1 MTMTSEASPSLGS
14 SPRTLDGK
22 WGWFVAIGLI
32 DLIVGGIASTNLM
45 LANLASVVVIGAA
58 MIVSGIAQI
67 VHAVSARG
75 PRGAAFWFLSSL
87 IYTAAGALIVYDPL
101 LASLE
106 LALLAGFFLA
116 SVGVM
121 RTIAGIKMRHAGGWG
136 WIVAAGIVTFATGVV
151 LIVGSPGIGL
161 WLFGALLV
169 VDLIVQGW
177 GNLAFGIAI
186 KVRELRA
193 ARGGLRP
200 AQ

>member
-1 MTMTSEASPSLGS
+1 MTMSSEASPSLGS
-14 SPRTLDGK
+14 VPRALDGK

-67 VHAVSARG
+67 LHAFSARG
-75 PRGAAFWFLSSL
+75 PRGTAFWFLSSL

-101 LASLE
+101 LASLA

-121 RTIAGIKMRHAGGWG
+121 RIIVGIKTRPAAGWS
-136 WIVAAGIVTFATGVV
+136 WIVSAGIVSFATGIV
-151 LIVGSPGIGL
+151 LIVSSPGIGL

-169 VDLIVQGW
+169 GDLIVQGW
-177 GNLAFGIAI
+177 GNLAFGIAL

-193 ARGGLRP
+193 V
-200 AQ
+200 

>member
-1 MTMTSEASPSLGS
+1 M
-14 SPRTLDGK
+14 
-22 WGWFVAIGLI
+22 GWFIAIGLI

-45 LANLASVVVIGAA
+45 LTNLASVVVIGAA

-67 VHAVSARG
+67 VHAFSARG
-75 PRGAAFWFLSSL
+75 PRGTAFWFLGSL

-116 SVGVM
+116 SVGMM
-121 RTIAGIKMRHAGGWG
+121 RTIAGIKIRPAGG
-136 WIVAAGIVTFATGVV
+136 WIVATGIVTFAIGVV

-177 GNLAFGIAI
+177 GNLAFGIAL
-186 KVRELRA
+186 KVRELQAVR
-193 ARGGLRP
+193 RSLRP
-200 AQ
+200 ARCRYRTGHLVLRRLLVR

>member
-14 SPRTLDGK
+14 VPRVLDDK

-32 DLIVGGIASTNLM
+32 DLIIGGISSTNLM
-45 LANLASVVVIGAA
+45 LANLVSVVVIGAA
-58 MIVSGIAQI
+58 MIVSGIAQV
-67 VHAVSARG
+67 VHAFSARG
-75 PRGAAFWFLSSL
+75 PRGTAFWFLSSL

-121 RTIAGIKMRHAGGWG
+121 RTIVGIKTRPAAGWG
-136 WIVAAGIVTFATGVV
+136 WIVAAGIVSFATGSV
-151 LIVGSPGIGL
+151 LIVSSPGIGL

-177 GNLAFGIAI
+177 GNLAFGIAL

-193 ARGGLRP
+193 A
-200 AQ
+200 